1 MYATLP
7 KIGQAPFGGGEVGN
21 MRTIRM
27 LREAGFDITTIRQR
41 KADAT
46 WGKKRVL
53 LSYPFRLLA
62 GWSETFCKLL
72 FGSRNSLV
80 HLSGFAGKTIF
91 NEYVLMHIMK
101 VMGYKVIYELR
112 GGGAIDFWT
121 SGSSRYRKM
130 FSYLLNGA
138 CYVFVQG
145 KENIPLVT
153 SISKTPVFH
162 YANCVEDSF
171 APKHMPKKP
180 TNQINLLFYGRVE
193 ENKHVDLIVET
204 AAKVQ
209 KTIPNVYLTIVGNGK
224 ADYVERVKV

>member
-1 MYATLP
+1 MNKRIFMYATLP

-46 WGKKRVL
+46 GGKKRVL

-101 VMGYKVIYELR
+101 EWVTKLFMSFGVEVLLIFGQADHHDTEKCL
-112 GGGAIDFWT
+112 AI
-121 SGSSRYRKM
+121 
-130 FSYLLNGA
+130 
-138 CYVFVQG
+138 C
-145 KENIPLVT
+145 
-153 SISKTPVFH
+153 
-162 YANCVEDSF
+162 
-171 APKHMPKKP
+171 
-180 TNQINLLFYGRVE
+180 
-193 ENKHVDLIVET
+193 
-204 AAKVQ
+204 
-209 KTIPNVYLTIVGNGK
+209 
-224 ADYVERVKV
+224 